1 MREPRTRRGTCSSK
15 TREAGGHHRME
26 RESVEEREGKED
38 AQRIGAVASAVS
50 RIDSMEI
57 ERRLRDGP
65 PDLLVQETSRVNL

>member
-1 MREPRTRRGTCSSK
+1 
-15 TREAGGHHRME
+15 ME
-26 RESVEEREGKED
+26 RESLEEREGNED

-57 ERRLRDGP
+57 ERRLRDGS